1 MKNELK
7 HYELMKYG
15 KKVEIGYV
23 AYNDGIWVKY
33 DDIADYFGY
42 KLQTY
47 SLIWNKLKDEFKE
60 MINVDYSNQFGFTCS
75 DNQRFIHI
83 STVLDLAIRNDEI
96 SNNARSMV
104 YDLENSIPLEGEV
117 SEAEVINEFLE
128 IWRKPNTTNV
138 KIIYNVIDEE
148 TKQCEE
154 NIKAYKKSKAKST
167 CPSWIRDI
175 VK

>member
-7 HYELMKYG
+7 YYDLMKYG
-15 KKVEIGYV
+15 EKVEIGYV
-23 AYNDGIWVKY
+23 AYNDGIWVNYK
-33 DDIADYFGY
+33 DIGNYFGY
-42 KLQTY
+42 NLQSY
-47 SLIWNKLKDEFKE
+47 SLIWNNLKDELKE
-60 MINVDYSNQFGFTCS
+60 MIVIDYTDQYGDIHTNEQ
-75 DNQRFIHI
+75 QFIHI
-83 STVLDLAIRNDEI
+83 STVLDLARRNDEI

-117 SEAEVINEFLE
+117 TEAEVINEFLE
-128 IWRKPNTTNV
+128 IWRNPNTTNV
-138 KIIYNVIDEE
+138 KITYNVIDEE

-154 NIKAYKKSKAKST
+154 NNKAYKKSKAKST

>member
-7 HYELMKYG
+7 YYELMKYG
-15 KKVEIGYV
+15 EKIEIGYV
-23 AYNDGIWVKY
+23 AYNDGIWVNYK
-33 DDIADYFGY
+33 DIGNYFGY
-42 KLQTY
+42 NLQSY
-47 SLIWNKLKDEFKE
+47 SLIWNRLKDEHKE
-60 MINVDYSNQFGFTCS
+60 MINIDYINQFGS
-75 DNQRFIHI
+75 NISNEQQFIHI

-96 SNNARSMV
+96 SNGARSMV
-104 YDLENSIPLEGEV
+104 YDLEQNIKLEGEV